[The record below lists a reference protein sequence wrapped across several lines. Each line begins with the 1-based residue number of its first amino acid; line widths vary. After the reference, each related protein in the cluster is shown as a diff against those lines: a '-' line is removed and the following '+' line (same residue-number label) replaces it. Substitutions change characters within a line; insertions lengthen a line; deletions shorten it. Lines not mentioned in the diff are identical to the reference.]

1 MPKFSITS
9 PVYNTSAYLREF
21 FDSVL
26 NQTFNDFELI
36 MVDDGSTDGSLEIC
50 REYADEDNRIKV
62 LTQKNQGAGPARNKG
77 IENSTGDYL
86 LFFDSDDW
94 VDERILETLD
104 RALSEHDTDLLIY
117 GAEEVIFSKDNQEK
131 DRIPVTPAKL
141 DLKTERACRG
151 EFCDLVFSSI
161 INVPWNKVYKRNI
174 VEEFG
179 VRFANTRRAQDAFF
193 NMDYYR
199 HITSLYTIQD
209 ALYYYRGNNQQKVWK
224 KFPKDLYKIDIK
236 YDAYMVDIFTEFGI
250 YEGEQRKKIDA
261 LFYNSIFR
269 TAGFCRNPL
278 WDMTQKEKVD
288 YIRTILSDEYNQ
300 QRAKEAWAS
309 DDKTKKI
316 QQRIIEID
324 ARGMLKD
331 IFHEARWN
339 KLYGLYSNSLRRI
352 IKGKSK

>member
-26 NQTFNDFELI
+26 NQTFEDFELI

-50 REYADEDNRIKV
+50 REYADKDNRINV
-62 LTQKNQGAGPARNKG
+62 LTQNNQGAGPARNKG

-94 VDERILETLD
+94 VSKDILDTLY
-104 RALSEHDTDLLIY
+104 RVLQEHDVDLLIY
-117 GAEEVIFSKDNQEK
+117 GAEEVIFSKDNLEK
-131 DRIPVTPAKL
+131 NRVSTIPLQL
-141 DLKTERACRG
+141 DLNTERACRDV
-151 EFCDLVFSSI
+151 FCDLIFSSI
-161 INVPWNKVYKRNI
+161 INVPWNKVYKRSI
-174 VEEFG
+174 VEKYM
-179 VRFANTRRAQDAFF
+179 VRFADTRRAQDAFF

-199 HITSLYTIQD
+199 HIASLLTIQD
-209 ALYYYRGNNQQKVWK
+209 KLYFYRGNDQQKVWK

-236 YDAYMVDIFTEFGI
+236 YDAYMVNIFTEFGI
-250 YEGEQRKKIDA
+250 YNGEQRKKIDS

-278 WDMTQKEKVD
+278 WGMNHKEKVD
-288 YIRTILSDEYNQ
+288 YIRTILSDDYNQ

-316 QQRIIEID
+316 QQCILASD
-324 ARGMLKD
+324 AKGMMKD
-331 IFHEARWN
+331 IFHEVRWN
-339 KLYGLYSNSLRRI
+339 KLYSLYSNSLRKI
-352 IKGKSK
+352 IKGNQ